1 MATTRKTITEADLMG
16 LPPDPNTECGIPE
29 HVLES
34 IARMVLPDII
44 AFFETEEGQK
54 EFEAWRQE
62 QELLKQ
68 QDEEQTDCGPLI
80 GQMQILNESIKQAGS
95 VKTPCLI
102 QLYGNSSDLGKIAE
116 NEKSETVTDEEDLG
130 LDLTW

>member
-29 HVLES
+29 HLLES

-54 EFEAWRQE
+54 EFEAWRQA

-68 QDEEQTDCGPLI
+68 QDEEKSDCGPVI
-80 GQMQILNESIKQAGS
+80 GQM
-95 VKTPCLI
+95 
-102 QLYGNSSDLGKIAE
+102 
-116 NEKSETVTDEEDLG
+116 
-130 LDLTW
+130 

>member
-44 AFFETEEGQK
+44 AFFETEEGQR
-54 EFEAWRQE
+54 EFEAWRQA

-68 QDEEQTDCGPLI
+68 QDEEQSECGTVI
-80 GQMQILNESIKQAGS
+80 EQM
-95 VKTPCLI
+95 
-102 QLYGNSSDLGKIAE
+102 
-116 NEKSETVTDEEDLG
+116 
-130 LDLTW
+130 

>member
-54 EFEAWRQE
+54 EFEAWRQA

-68 QDEEQTDCGPLI
+68 QDEEQTDCGPVI
-80 GQMQILNESIKQAGS
+80 GQM
-95 VKTPCLI
+95 
-102 QLYGNSSDLGKIAE
+102 
-116 NEKSETVTDEEDLG
+116 
-130 LDLTW
+130 

>member
-54 EFEAWRQE
+54 EFEAWRQA

-68 QDEEQTDCGPLI
+68 QDEEQSECGPVI
-80 GQMQILNESIKQAGS
+80 GQM
-95 VKTPCLI
+95 
-102 QLYGNSSDLGKIAE
+102 
-116 NEKSETVTDEEDLG
+116 
-130 LDLTW
+130 

>member
-44 AFFETEEGQK
+44 AFFETEEGQR
-54 EFEAWRQE
+54 EFEAWRQA

-68 QDEEQTDCGPLI
+68 QDEEQSECGTVI
-80 GQMQILNESIKQAGS
+80 GQM
-95 VKTPCLI
+95 
-102 QLYGNSSDLGKIAE
+102 
-116 NEKSETVTDEEDLG
+116 
-130 LDLTW
+130 

>member
-44 AFFETEEGQK
+44 AFFETEEGQR
-54 EFEAWRQE
+54 EFEEWRQA

-68 QDEEQTDCGPLI
+68 QDEEQSKCGTVI
-80 GQMQILNESIKQAGS
+80 EQM
-95 VKTPCLI
+95 
-102 QLYGNSSDLGKIAE
+102 
-116 NEKSETVTDEEDLG
+116 
-130 LDLTW
+130 

>member
-54 EFEAWRQE
+54 EFEAWRQA

-68 QDEEQTDCGPLI
+68 QDEEQSECGTVI
-80 GQMQILNESIKQAGS
+80 EQM
-95 VKTPCLI
+95 
-102 QLYGNSSDLGKIAE
+102 
-116 NEKSETVTDEEDLG
+116 
-130 LDLTW
+130 

>member
-1 MATTRKTITEADLMG
+1 MASTRKIITEADLMG

-54 EFEAWRQE
+54 EFEAWWQE

-68 QDEEQTDCGPLI
+68 QNEEQTDCEPVI
-80 GQMQILNESIKQAGS
+80 GQM
-95 VKTPCLI
+95 
-102 QLYGNSSDLGKIAE
+102 
-116 NEKSETVTDEEDLG
+116 
-130 LDLTW
+130 

>member
-34 IARMVLPDII
+34 IERMVLPDII
-44 AFFETEEGQK
+44 AFFETEEGQR
-54 EFEAWRQE
+54 EFEAWRQA

-68 QDEEQTDCGPLI
+68 LDEEQSDCGPVI
-80 GQMQILNESIKQAGS
+80 GQM
-95 VKTPCLI
+95 
-102 QLYGNSSDLGKIAE
+102 
-116 NEKSETVTDEEDLG
+116 
-130 LDLTW
+130 

>member
-54 EFEAWRQE
+54 EFEAWRQA

-68 QDEEQTDCGPLI
+68 QDEEKSDCGPVI
-80 GQMQILNESIKQAGS
+80 GQM
-95 VKTPCLI
+95 
-102 QLYGNSSDLGKIAE
+102 
-116 NEKSETVTDEEDLG
+116 
-130 LDLTW
+130 